1 MCYWIRLRG
10 DIMKNIIRFS
20 IIECISMLLLYLLGI
35 SVGFSLTKIALLA
48 LLNFSYQLLA
58 MIVVSRTS
66 SVVLPLRQ
74 VFQNLMN
81 YIKYT
86 IVIPVLIVFLLIIQM
101 KTMSIELRFIY
112 LSLLIMV
119 YTIGSIF
126 SLSSTF
132 KRKNF

>member
-1 MCYWIRLRG
+1 
-10 DIMKNIIRFS
+10 MKNIIRFS

-58 MIVVSRTS
+58 MIMVSRTS
-66 SVVLPLRQ
+66 SVVLPLKQ

-101 KTMSIELRFIY
+101 KTMSIELRFIF

-126 SLSSTF
+126 SLSPTF
-132 KRKNF
+132 KRKKLLGKW

>member
-1 MCYWIRLRG
+1 
-10 DIMKNIIRFS
+10 MKNIIRFS

-66 SVVLPLRQ
+66 TAVLPLRQ
-74 VFQNLMN
+74 VFHNFVC

-86 IVIPVLIVFLLIIQM
+86 IITPVLIVFLLIIQM

-112 LSLLIMV
+112 LSLLIMD
-119 YTIGSIF
+119 YTIGFIF

-132 KRKNF
+132 QRKKLFGKW

>member
-1 MCYWIRLRG
+1 
-10 DIMKNIIRFS
+10 MKNIIRFS

-66 SVVLPLRQ
+66 SAVLPLRQ
-74 VFQNLMN
+74 VFHNFIC
-81 YIKYT
+81 YIKCTT
-86 IVIPVLIVFLLIIQM
+86 ITPVLIVFLLIIQM

-112 LSLLIMV
+112 LSLLIMN

-126 SLSSTF
+126 SLSPTF
-132 KRKNF
+132 KRKKFLGKW

>member
-1 MCYWIRLRG
+1 
-10 DIMKNIIRFS
+10 MKNIIRFS

-66 SVVLPLRQ
+66 SAVLPLSQ
-74 VFQNLMN
+74 VFHNVMSF
-81 YIKYT
+81 IKYT
-86 IVIPVLIVFLLIIQM
+86 IVIPILVVFLLIIEM
-101 KTMSIELRFIY
+101 KTMSIEIRFIY
-112 LSLLIMV
+112 LSLLIMN

-132 KRKNF
+132 QRKKLFGKW

>member
-1 MCYWIRLRG
+1 
-10 DIMKNIIRFS
+10 MKNIIRFS

-58 MIVVSRTS
+58 MIVVSKTS

-101 KTMSIELRFIY
+101 KTMSIKLRFIY

>member
-1 MCYWIRLRG
+1 
-10 DIMKNIIRFS
+10 MKNIIRFS

-58 MIVVSRTS
+58 MIVVSKTS

-132 KRKNF
+132 KRKKFLGRW